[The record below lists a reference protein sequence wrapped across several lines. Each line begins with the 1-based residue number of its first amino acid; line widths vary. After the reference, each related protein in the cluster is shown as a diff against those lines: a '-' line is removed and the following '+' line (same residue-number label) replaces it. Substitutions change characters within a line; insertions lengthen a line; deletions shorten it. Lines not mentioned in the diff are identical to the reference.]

1 MVARIKRTH
10 SLSRSINYNEKKV
23 QLGVAE
29 CIHAVNYPK
38 DLEALNFYNKLHRLE
53 HQAALNERVKANSV
67 HISLNF
73 HESDKLNSEK
83 LCAIAESYM
92 KGIGFEKQPYLLY
105 QHHDAGHPH
114 IHIVSTNIAKDG
126 SKIEMNNIGRNQSEN
141 ARKSIELKFGLTKAE
156 GRNQEQENDLKVSAQ
171 KVQYGN
177 APTKRAI
184 LNVLD
189 TVIDQFKYT
198 SLAELN
204 AILKLYNVMAE
215 RGKEDSKMYQKRGL
229 VYTALDNKGSKIG
242 TPIKASNFYSK
253 PTLKYLEQKF
263 VQNGSLRK
271 EHQHKLITAIKWVL
285 VKKKQTLDEFKQELA
300 REGVNVLVRQNS
312 RGNIYGLTY
321 IDLKSKCVFN
331 GSDLGKEYSAK
342 GILERLGLDQNQKE
356 LNLNLQHTSDVK
368 EGIRLTPQD
377 NAQDQEQSQENN
389 NKQEMSNVLELLLRP
404 EQNDNHLPYE
414 LLKKKRKKLYQS
426 KRL

>member
-1 MVARIKRTH
+1 MVARIKRTQ
-10 SLSRSINYNEKKV
+10 SLSRSLNYNEKKV

-38 DLEALNFYNKLHRLE
+38 DLEALNFYHKLHRLE

-67 HISLNF
+67 HVSLNF
-73 HESDKLNSEK
+73 HESDKLNREK

-92 KGIGFEKQPYLLY
+92 KGIGFEKQPYLVY
-105 QHHDAGHPH
+105 QHHDAGHQH
-114 IHIVSTNIAKDG
+114 IHIVSTNIEKDG

-156 GRNQEQENDLKVSAQ
+156 GRNQKQENDLKVSAQ

-184 LNVLD
+184 TNVLD
-189 TVIDQFKYT
+189 TVIDHFKYT

-229 VYTALDNKGSKIG
+229 VYSALDNKGNKIG

-263 VQNGSLRK
+263 VQNESLRH
-271 EHQHKLITAIKWVL
+271 EYQHKIITAIKWVL
-285 VKKKQTLDEFKQELA
+285 VKKKQTLDEFKQDLS
-300 REGVNVLVRQNS
+300 REGVNVVFRQNS
-312 RGNIYGLTY
+312 RGNIYGITY
-321 IDLKSKCVFN
+321 VDLKNKCVFN

-342 GILERLGLDQNQKE
+342 GILERLSMDQNHKE
-356 LNLNLQHTSDVK
+356 LKLSQQQTSDVK
-368 EGIRLTPQD
+368 EGIRMTPQD
-377 NAQDQEQSQENN
+377 NAQDQAQSQENK
-389 NKQEMSNVLELLLRP
+389 NKQEMSKVLELLLRP
-404 EQNDNHLPYE
+404 ELNDNHLPYE
-414 LLKKKRKKLYQS
+414 LLKKKGKKRYQS

>member
-1 MVARIKRTH
+1 MVARIKRTQ
-10 SLSRSINYNEKKV
+10 SLSRSLNYNEKKV
-23 QLGVAE
+23 QLGVAK

-38 DLEALNFYNKLHRLE
+38 DLETLNFYDKLHRLE

-73 HESDKLNSEK
+73 HESDKLNREK

-92 KGIGFEKQPYLLY
+92 KGIGFEKQPYLIY
-105 QHHDAGHPH
+105 QHHDAGHQH

-126 SKIEMNNIGRNQSEN
+126 SKIEMNNIGRNQSET
-141 ARKSIELKFGLTKAE
+141 ARKSIELKFALTKAE
-156 GRNQEQENDLKVSAQ
+156 GRNQRQEIELTVNAQ

-184 LNVLD
+184 TNVLD

-204 AILKLYNVMAE
+204 AILKLYNVMAD

-229 VYTALDNKGSKIG
+229 VYTALDNKGNKIG

-263 VQNGSLRK
+263 VQNESLRH

-285 VKKKQTLDEFKQELA
+285 VKKKQTLDEFKQDLA
-300 REGVNVLVRQNS
+300 REGVNVLFRQNS
-312 RGNIYGLTY
+312 QGNIYGLTY
-321 IDLKSKCVFN
+321 VDLKSKCVFN

-342 GILERLGLDQNQKE
+342 GILERLGLDLNQME
-356 LNLNLQHTSDVK
+356 LNLSQQQINGVK
-368 EGIRLTPQD
+368 EGIRMTPQD
-377 NAQDQEQSQENN
+377 NAKDQEQSQENKN
-389 NKQEMSNVLELLLRP
+389 QQEMSKVLELLLRP

-414 LLKKKRKKLYQS
+414 LLKRKRKKLYQS